1 MKLMIIDALNLI
13 HRNFHAVGPL
23 TTSGGVHSG
32 AVYGTAKSILNA
44 VSMRRPDFLCVALDL
59 GGRVFRHDKY
69 PQYKEGRSKS
79 PEELKSQIPICL
91 EMFEKM
97 GIKTFGAPG
106 FEADDVIGTL
116 ATALASSDLK
126 VEIFSSDKDFC
137 QLVSDHV
144 TLVRPKGGGVFEE
157 MNRAKV
163 EETYG
168 IRPDQFVEYL
178 ALVGDTSDNVPGVR
192 GIGEKT
198 ASKLLVEYG
207 SLAGVIDNIEK
218 LPAKLAE
225 KIRSGLDDLELSL
238 DLVVMAD
245 SGTKVSLEE
254 LRTPT
259 FRGTDLAAF
268 YRRLELRLLAED
280 ASRE

>member
-13 HRNFHAVGPL
+13 HRNYHAVGPL
-23 TTSGGVHSG
+23 MTSGGVHSG
-32 AVYGTAKSILNA
+32 AVYGTAKSILSA
-44 VSMRRPDFLCVALDL
+44 VSLRRPDFLCVALDL

-79 PEELKSQIPICL
+79 PEELKSQIPLCL
-91 EMFEKM
+91 EMFGKM

-116 ATALASSDLK
+116 AAGLASSDLR

-144 TLVRPKGGGVFEE
+144 TLVRPRGGGVIDE
-157 MNRAKV
+157 MDRTKV

-178 ALVGDTSDNVPGVR
+178 ALVGDTSDNVPGVK

-198 ASKLLVEYG
+198 ASKLLAEYG
-207 SLAGVIDNIEK
+207 SLAGVVENIDK
-218 LPAKLAE
+218 LPIKLAE

-238 DLVVMAD
+238 DLVTMAD
-245 SGTKVSLEE
+245 SGTKVNLDE

-259 FRGTDLAAF
+259 FKGADLADF
-268 YRRLELRLLAED
+268 YRKMEFRLLAED
-280 ASRE
+280 ASR